1 MVDGLVEKLSATF
14 SGQSTLA
21 VEGAVASGLAKALG
35 NEDIDAHEVSCM
47 RDYSGLC
54 PAGMPTT

>member
-1 MVDGLVEKLSATF
+1 MEKLSATF